1 MMRYRVM
8 RLIVMFDLPTLSAS
22 DRRNYR
28 QFRKHLLQDGFLMM
42 QESIYTCILIDRQ
55 AANLLEKK
63 ISLYA
68 PQKGLIQTMIVTEKQ
83 YTAINY
89 ISGASNNNINDKFER
104 LTVI

>member
-1 MMRYRVM
+1 
-8 RLIVMFDLPTLSAS
+8 MFDLPTLTSV

-55 AANLLEKK
+55 SANLLERK
-63 ISLYA
+63 ISMYS
-68 PQKGLIQTMIVTEKQ
+68 PKKGLIQSMIVTEKQ
-83 YTAINY
+83 FASMNFL
-89 ISGASNNNINDKFER
+89 SGRQNESVENTFER

>member
-1 MMRYRVM
+1 M
-8 RLIVMFDLPTLSAS
+8 RLIVMFDLPTLTSS

-28 QFRKHLLQDGFLMM
+28 QFRKYLINDGFIMM

-55 AANLLEKK
+55 SADLLEKK

-68 PQKGLIQTMIVTEKQ
+68 PKKGLIQTMIVTEKQ
-83 YTAINY
+83 YTAINF
-89 ISGASNNNINDKFER
+89 ITGKSKDDIDDKFER

>member
-1 MMRYRVM
+1 MRI
-8 RLIVMFDLPTLSAS
+8 IVMFDLPTLTSG

-28 QFRKHLLQDGFLMM
+28 QFRKHLINDGFIMM

-55 AANLLEKK
+55 SADLLEKK

-68 PQKGLIQTMIVTEKQ
+68 PKNGLIQTMIVTEKQ
-83 YTAINY
+83 YTSINF
-89 ISGASNNNINDKFER
+89 ITGKSKDNIDDKFER

>member
-1 MMRYRVM
+1 MRCRAL
-8 RLIVMFDLPTLSAS
+8 RLMIMFDLPTLTAM

-28 QFRKHLLQDGFLMM
+28 QFRKKLLQDGFTMM

-55 AANLLEKK
+55 AANLLNNK

-68 PQKGLIQTMIVTEKQ
+68 PKKGLVQSLIVTEKQ
-83 YTAINY
+83 F
-89 ISGASNNNINDKFER
+89 ASMNFLTGEKDTSEENTFER

>member
-1 MMRYRVM
+1 
-8 RLIVMFDLPTLSAS
+8 MFDLPTITSI

-28 QFRKHLLQDGFLMM
+28 QFRKHLTNDGFIMM

-55 AANLLEKK
+55 AADLLEKK

-68 PQKGLIQTMIVTEKQ
+68 PKKGLIQTMIITEKQ
-83 YTAINY
+83 YTAINF
-89 ISGASNNNINDKFER
+89 IAGESGDDIDDKFER

>member
-1 MMRYRVM
+1 M
-8 RLIVMFDLPTLSAS
+8 RLIIMFDLPTLTST

-42 QESIYTCILIDRQ
+42 QESIYTCILIDKQ
-55 AANLLEKK
+55 AASLLEKK

-68 PQKGLIQTMIVTEKQ
+68 PSKGLIQSMIVTEKQ
-83 YTAINY
+83 FAAINY
-89 ISGASNNNINDKFER
+89 LTGKQDKSIENTFER

>member
-1 MMRYRVM
+1 
-8 RLIVMFDLPTLSAS
+8 MFDLPTLTSV

-55 AANLLEKK
+55 SANLLERK
-63 ISLYA
+63 ISLYS
-68 PQKGLIQTMIVTEKQ
+68 PKKGLIQSMIITEKQ
-83 YTAINY
+83 FASMNFL
-89 ISGASNNNINDKFER
+89 SGRQNESVENTFER

>member
-1 MMRYRVM
+1 M
-8 RLIVMFDLPTLSAS
+8 RLMIMFDLPTLTAS

-28 QFRKHLLQDGFLMM
+28 QFRKHLFRDGFTMM

-55 AANLLEKK
+55 SANLLNKK

-68 PQKGLIQTMIVTEKQ
+68 PKKGLIQSLIVTEKQ
-83 YTAINY
+83 FTSMTFLTGKKDTSEENT
-89 ISGASNNNINDKFER
+89 FER

>member
-1 MMRYRVM
+1 
-8 RLIVMFDLPTLSAS
+8 MFDLPTLTSV

-55 AANLLEKK
+55 SANLLERK
-63 ISLYA
+63 ISLYS
-68 PQKGLIQTMIVTEKQ
+68 PKKGLIQSMIVTEKQ
-83 YTAINY
+83 FASMNFL
-89 ISGASNNNINDKFER
+89 SGRQNESVENTFER